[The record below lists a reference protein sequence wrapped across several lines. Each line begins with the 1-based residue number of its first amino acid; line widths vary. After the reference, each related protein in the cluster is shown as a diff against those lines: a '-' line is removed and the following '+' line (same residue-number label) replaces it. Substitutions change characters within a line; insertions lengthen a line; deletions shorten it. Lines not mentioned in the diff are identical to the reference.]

1 MTKNLFEFMN
11 EEKRKN
17 NEIKPE
23 QCQFNG
29 EEINEFAVF
38 DCNNRARKRDLTIKT
53 KRKAYVDETITVKLL
68 MKNPL

>member
-23 QCQFNG
+23 QC
-29 EEINEFAVF
+29 
-38 DCNNRARKRDLTIKT
+38 
-53 KRKAYVDETITVKLL
+53 
-68 MKNPL
+68 